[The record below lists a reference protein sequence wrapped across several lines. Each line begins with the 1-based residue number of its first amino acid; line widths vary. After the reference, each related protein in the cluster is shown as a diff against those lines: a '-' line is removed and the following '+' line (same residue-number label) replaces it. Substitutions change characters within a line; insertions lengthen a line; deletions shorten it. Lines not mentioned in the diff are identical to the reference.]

1 MSLYNLDKEA
11 LDYDVVICGGGLAG
25 QTLARQLKMQFA
37 DITILILERATFPLP
52 ESTAK
57 VGESTASIG
66 GYYLSEMLYL
76 DEYLKNSHYEKLG
89 FRFYFGDS
97 QQPFEERPELGINE
111 YPYYKAFQIDR
122 GPFETDLCRMNVL
135 EGTDVQDGVS
145 IRDIHL
151 AEEGS
156 DELHSVTVRNKDGD
170 EATVKGRWVIDAMG
184 RGGFLQRK
192 LGLRK
197 MKKEK
202 PYSSVWFHV
211 EGRLDVEDF
220 VSLDNKEWHKRIE
233 AKKRFFA
240 TNHLLGKGYWFW
252 IIPLTSKKTSIGLV
266 TQEAYHPFETYNT
279 PEAARQWIS
288 QHEPDLSRHLE
299 GKDFIDFKKL
309 KNYSYSAKQVF
320 STNRWACSGES
331 AVFPDPLY
339 SPGTNLI
346 AYENTIIRHLISL
359 DVEGRLEQR
368 HVEHFN
374 HYILSQNDWL
384 THTIQSAYSYF
395 DNSLVYSLNFIWDL
409 SIDWSFGVP
418 QVKYQTFLY
427 AADNDELQ
435 QVNGRLFSLVV
446 KMQSLFAKWGEKS
459 QRRFTFGYIDYHVIP
474 FLQHFLRIINE
485 EGEIEDKLKRCLE
498 KLEELA
504 LVIFHIAL
512 EDCNPEWLE
521 QMPDPFWL
529 NAWAISLDPERWEK
543 DGLFKPASSPRDL
556 SRLLEEMKSLYIDTM
571 ANGELPEE
579 QDNELSTAFNF
590 S

>member
-1 MSLYNLDKEA
+1 MSLFNLDKEA

-25 QTLARQLKMQFA
+25 QTLARQLKREYA
-37 DITILILERATFPLP
+37 NITVLILERATFPLP
-52 ESTAK
+52 ETTTK

-66 GYYLSEMLYL
+66 GYYLSDMLGL

-97 QQPFEERPELGINE
+97 RKPFEDRPELGINE

-122 GPFETDLCRMNVL
+122 GPFETDLCRMNILDGV
-135 EGTDVQDGVS
+135 DVQEGVS
-145 IRDIHL
+145 VRDIQL

-156 DELHSVTVRNKDGD
+156 EALHSITIRNKDGE
-170 EATVKGRWVIDAMG
+170 EAEVKGCWVVDAMG

-211 EGRLDVEDF
+211 DGRLDVEDF
-220 VSLDNKEWHKRIE
+220 VSLDNTDWHKRIE
-233 AKKRFFA
+233 TKKRFFA

-252 IIPLTSKKTSIGLV
+252 IIPLTSNTTSIGLV
-266 TQEAYHPFETYNT
+266 TEEAYHPFDTYNT
-279 PEAARQWIS
+279 PEAAREWITS
-288 QHEPDLSRHLE
+288 YEPDLARHLD
-299 GKDFIDFKKL
+299 GKPFVDFKKL
-309 KNYSYSAKQVF
+309 KNYSYTAKQVF
-320 STNRWACSGES
+320 SANRWACSGES

-346 AYENTIIRHLISL
+346 AYENTIIRHLIGL
-359 DVEGRLEQR
+359 DREGRMEQR

-395 DNSLVYSLNFIWDL
+395 DNALVYSLNFIWDL

-418 QVKYQTFLY
+418 QVKYQTFLHT
-427 AADNDELQ
+427 ADNDELQ

-446 KMQSLFAKWGEKS
+446 KMQGLFAQWGEKS
-459 QRRFTFGYIDYHVIP
+459 RRRFTFGYIDYHVIP
-474 FLQHFLRIINE
+474 FLQHFLRIING
-485 EGEIEDKLKRCLE
+485 EGEIADKLNRCLD

-504 LVIFHIAL
+504 QVIFYIAL
-512 EDCNPEWLE
+512 EDCNPQWLDR
-521 QMPDPFWL
+521 MPAPFWV
-529 NAWAISLDPERWEK
+529 NVWAVGLDPEKWEK
-543 DGLFKPASSPRDL
+543 DGLLMPSSQPREL
-556 SRLLEEMKSLYIDTM
+556 IRLLNEMKALYIDTEKTQPDTG
-571 ANGELPEE
+571 NQNE
-579 QDNELSTAFNF
+579 ELSTAFNF
-590 S
+590 G

>member
-1 MSLYNLDKEA
+1 MSLYKLDKDA
-11 LDYDVVICGGGLAG
+11 LHYDVVICGGGLAG
-25 QTLARQLKMQFA
+25 QTLARQLKAEYA

-52 ESTAK
+52 ETTAK

-66 GYYLSEMLYL
+66 GYYLSEMLGL

-97 QQPFEERPELGINE
+97 QKPFEDRPELGINE

-122 GPFETDLCRMNVL
+122 GPFETDLCRMNIL
-135 EGTDVQDGVS
+135 DGVD
-145 IRDIHL
+145 IQEGVTVRDIHL

-156 DELHSVTVRNKDGD
+156 DELHSITIRNKEGD
-170 EATVKGRWVIDAMG
+170 EAEVKGRWVVDAMG

-220 VSLDNKEWHKRIE
+220 VSLENTGWHKRIE

-252 IIPLTSKKTSIGLV
+252 IIPLTSKTTSIGLV
-266 TQEAYHPFETYNT
+266 TEEAYHPFNTYNT
-279 PEAARQWIS
+279 PETTREWIS
-288 QHEPDLSRHLE
+288 QYEPDLFRHLE
-299 GKDFIDFKKL
+299 GRDFIDFKKL
-309 KNYSYSAKQVF
+309 KNYSYTAKQVF

-346 AYENTIIRHLISL
+346 AYENTIIRHLIGL
-359 DVEGRLEQR
+359 DMEGRMEKQK
-368 HVEHFN
+368 VEHFN

-395 DNSLVYSLNFIWDL
+395 DNPLVYSLNFIWDL

-418 QVKYQTFLY
+418 QVKYQTFLHT
-427 AADNDELQ
+427 AENEDLQ

-446 KMQSLFAKWGEKS
+446 KMQSLFAQWGEKS
-459 QRRFTFGYIDYHVIP
+459 NRRFTFGYIDYHVIP
-474 FLQHFLRIINE
+474 FLQHFLRIIN
-485 EGEIEDKLKRCLE
+485 GDGQIEDKLNRCLE

-504 LVIFHIAL
+504 QVIFHIAI
-512 EDCNPEWLE
+512 EDCNPAWLDK
-521 QMPDPFWL
+521 MPDHFWI
-529 NAWAISLDPERWEK
+529 NAWAVGLDPDKWEA
-543 DGLFKPASSPRDL
+543 DGLFMPASEAREL
-556 SRLLEEMKSLYIDTM
+556 TRLLKEMKDLYIDTQG
-571 ANGELPEE
+571 NTNTSPGKKE
-579 QDNELSTAFNF
+579 ELSTAFNF
-590 S
+590 G